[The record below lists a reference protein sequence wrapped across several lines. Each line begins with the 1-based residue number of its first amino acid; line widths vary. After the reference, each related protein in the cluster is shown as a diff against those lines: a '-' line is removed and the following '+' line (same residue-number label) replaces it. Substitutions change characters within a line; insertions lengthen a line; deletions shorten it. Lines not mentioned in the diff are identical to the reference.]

1 MRFRTTLYFASS
13 VLLTAGCGGGDA
25 STPSDDASTD
35 TASADTAQPDAA
47 PVDTGA
53 DAADGAQPDT
63 TPVDTGADTTDAAPT
78 CVDPTRDCPTPTTAC
93 APAVCTG
100 SACGT
105 TKAAAGTTCTD
116 SSGKVCDGNGACVA
130 CLGAGDCPASTTTCA
145 TPTCKSNACGADYA
159 AVGTGC
165 SDHGGV
171 VCDGKGACVVAQCMD
186 LVNDADETDK
196 DCGGSCP
203 ACTVGLACKV
213 PADCATG
220 TACAMN
226 VCTAITCTANA
237 PANGTVNGG
246 TTAATLAYGAA
257 ATYACKTA
265 YALKGTAPTCGGT
278 AIPGALSGAEPTC
291 APVDCGA
298 APSVT
303 NAGAPTVA
311 GGVGGGATTTY
322 GALASYTCN
331 AGWARSGPN
340 ATCLATGSWSPAP
353 SCVVAEFVSSHGSTT
368 AAQVPV
374 AMLTDASENMYVA
387 LRFTGAP
394 SDFGNNVKLTSVGN
408 WDTGIVV
415 FDKFGVA
422 QSGFSLGGTGGDGPS
437 GFVMDA
443 AGNYY
448 VAISSGSPTT
458 TIDATHT
465 LTGAGGWLV
474 SYTKAGVYRWS
485 RQLGQS
491 TSAITIDASD
501 RITVAG
507 ASPTPFDFGGGP
519 KTAKGSGDIFIASYD
534 TSNTHRWSN
543 VYGTSQVTFGPPP
556 NRVQTLSTDAAGNV
570 YAGGSLGGPNGTVGG
585 AGTLAFSG
593 QASAFIA
600 SYGPDGTHR
609 WSKAFTASSTTGYAD
624 AQAQVAVADKIG
636 NVAFGFMHRD
646 VADYGGGPVATG
658 APGNEA
664 GALVVFD
671 AATGAYKRQ
680 RTFTTAPPFNV
691 QSLGVDASNN
701 FYLAGNSN
709 NAGQDFGSGAL
720 PSGAFVAV
728 YGNDLSYQF
737 ARITGGGAY
746 SYTFGFALGSSG
758 DYLAVGSFDRG
769 VVDWGAGS
777 TPFPGTSSGAPSTW
791 VARMRPLPFSSAL
804 SAHYS
809 ARDTTTVGRTGTN
822 ALTSWVDTSGGARTL
837 TPGTTAPK
845 YAAQG
850 SGVKS
855 LAGLDF
861 AGGASA
867 VNASVPLT
875 GANVTF
881 FVVVKDGTPTP
892 AANWGV
898 LASHGDR
905 SADWSLEQNGTAPFN
920 AHFKSNADNAGAQLA
935 CTPGSTYVLT
945 GRISGTTRT
954 FYRSDATGTTTSTAT
969 GNTITAGTKALTF
982 GASGTD
988 ASNAMFGEVVYFQ
1001 RALSDAEVTQMINW
1015 LGTAWGI

>member
-1 MRFRTTLYFASS
+1 MRLRITLYFATS
-13 VLLTAGCGGGDA
+13 VIFTVGCGGGGDA
-25 STPSDDASTD
+25 STPTDDASTD
-35 TASADTAQPDAA
+35 TAQPDTAPVDTAQPDTA

-53 DAADGAQPDT
+53 DAADT
-63 TPVDTGADTTDAAPT
+63 TPA
-78 CVDPTRDCPTPTTAC
+78 CVDPIKDCPAPTTAC
-93 APAVCTG
+93 APSVCTE
-100 SACGT
+100 SATCGT
-105 TKAAAGTTCTD
+105 TKAAAGTACTD
-116 SSGKVCDGNGACVA
+116 SAGKVCDGNGSCVA
-130 CLGAGDCPASTTTCA
+130 CLAATDCPASTTTCA
-145 TPTCKSNACGADYA
+145 TPTCNAHACGADFA
-159 AVGTGC
+159 ALGTAC
-165 SDHGGV
+165 SDHGGA
-171 VCDGKGACVVAQCMD
+171 VCNGTGSCVAMHCMD
-186 LVNDADETDK
+186 GVKDADETDK

-203 ACTVGLACKV
+203 ACAVGLACKV
-213 PADCATG
+213 TADCATG
-220 TACAMN
+220 NACATN
-226 VCTAITCTANA
+226 VCTAISCTANA
-237 PANGTVNGG
+237 PTNGTVNAG
-246 TTAATLAYGAA
+246 TAAATVAYGAS
-257 ATYACKTA
+257 ATYACKTG

-278 AIPGALSGAEPTC
+278 AIPGTLSGAEPTC

-303 NAGAPTVA
+303 NAGAPTIA
-311 GGVGGGATTTY
+311 GGAGGASTTTY

-331 AGWARSGPN
+331 AGWARSGPQ
-340 ATCLATGSWSPAP
+340 ATCLSTGSWSAAP
-353 SCVVAEFVSSHGSTT
+353 SCAIAEFVSSHGTTT

-374 AMLTDASENMYVA
+374 AMVVDASENMYVA
-387 LRFTGAP
+387 LRFSGTP
-394 SDFGNNVKLTSVGN
+394 SDFGNNVKLTSQGN
-408 WDTGIVV
+408 WDGAIVM

-422 QSGFSLGGTGGDGPS
+422 QWGVSVGGASGDGPA
-437 GFVMDA
+437 GLAMDS
-443 AGNYY
+443 AGNLYL
-448 VAISSGSPTT
+448 AMTSGSPTM

-465 LTGAGGWLV
+465 VTGAGGYLI

-485 RQLGQS
+485 RALATG
-491 TSAITIDASD
+491 TTAVTVDASD
-501 RITVAG
+501 RVTVAG
-507 ASPTPFDFGGGP
+507 TASGPYDFGGGP
-519 KTAKGSGDIFIASYD
+519 KTAKGPGDMFIASYD
-534 TSNTHRWSN
+534 NANTYRWSN
-543 VYGTSQVTFGPPP
+543 VYGTSQVTFGPPG
-556 NRVQTLSTDAAGNV
+556 NGVHTLSTDAAGNV
-570 YAGGSLGGPNGTVGG
+570 YAGGVLGGPNGTVGG

-593 QASAFIA
+593 QGSAFIA

-624 AQAQVAVADKIG
+624 TQAQVSVADKLG

-646 VADYGGGPVATG
+646 VADYGGGPVTTGATG
-658 APGNEA
+658 SEA

-680 RTFTTAPPFNV
+680 RTFTMAPPFNV

-709 NAGQDFGSGAL
+709 NAGQDFGSGVL

-777 TPFPGTSSGAPSTW
+777 IPFPGTSSGNASTW
-791 VARMRPLPFSSAL
+791 VARMRPLPFSNGL
-804 SAHYS
+804 SAHFS
-809 ARDTTTVGRTGTN
+809 ARDTTTVARNGAN
-822 ALTSWVDTSGGARTL
+822 VVSSWTDTSGGARTL
-837 TPGTTAPK
+837 SPGATAPK
-845 YAAQG
+845 FAAQG
-850 SGVKS
+850 SGVKT

-867 VNASVPLT
+867 ANASVPLT
-875 GANVTF
+875 STDVTF

-905 SADWSLEQNGTAPFN
+905 SADWSLEQNGTAPYN

-935 CTPGSTYVLT
+935 CTPGSTYVLS

-954 FYRSDATGTTTSTAT
+954 FYRRDAAGTTTSTAT
-969 GNTITAGTKALTF
+969 GNTITTGSKALTF

-988 ASNAMFGEVVYFQ
+988 ASNAMVGEVVYFQ